1 MNEKT
6 KTFSRAKNLQKRKTP
21 GSLSLLSFACGEGQ
35 ERRSR
40 GGTGMMRARAN
51 VSHLTCNKAEQISCS
66 LPLNV
71 RLPPQGV
78 RTSFNALF
86 SQASS
91 QSANFSP
98 PSPAKETRLL
108 YVDLLLGRHS
118 SKEDTDHKPVGT
130 SQDQC
135 LLGFSTVC
143 KSYSDGPSQRGPR
156 RPSAAV
162 TQGRVLK

>member
-1 MNEKT
+1 
-6 KTFSRAKNLQKRKTP
+6 
-21 GSLSLLSFACGEGQ
+21 
-35 ERRSR
+35 
-40 GGTGMMRARAN
+40 MMCARAN

-78 RTSFNALF
+78 RISFNTLSSPRPPR
-86 SQASS
+86 SQ
-91 QSANFSP
+91 QFFP
-98 PSPAKETRLL
+98 PTPAKGTRLL
-108 YVDLLLGRHS
+108 YVDLLPGRHS
-118 SKEDTDHKPVGT
+118 SKEDIDCKPVGT
-130 SQDQC
+130 SQDQS

-162 TQGRVLK
+162 TQGRALK